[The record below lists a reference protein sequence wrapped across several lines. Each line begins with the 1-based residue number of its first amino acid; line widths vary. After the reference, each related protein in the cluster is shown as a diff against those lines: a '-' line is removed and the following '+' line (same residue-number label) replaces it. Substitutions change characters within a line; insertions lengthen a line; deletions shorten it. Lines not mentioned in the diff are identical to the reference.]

1 MIGPRKADTLLIGW
15 GGTFGHL
22 LSAYNE
28 LKDAGRDVALTHFD
42 YILPLPKNTAEIFA
56 NYKNLVVCELNSG
69 QFANYLR
76 ANFPQF
82 QFKQVNKVQGQP
94 FIVKE
99 IVDAVNNL

>member
-1 MIGPRKADTLLIGW
+1 M
-15 GGTFGHL
+15 
-22 LSAYNE
+22 
-28 LKDAGRDVALTHFD
+28 
-42 YILPLPKNTAEIFA
+42 
-56 NYKNLVVCELNSG
+56 VCELNSG